1 MILPTAYLPPKSY
14 MEALMSEDA
23 TIEQMENFEKQTFRN
38 RALIRDTK
46 GELVRLTVPVGKVEH
61 KQLTRDIQISYQTRW
76 QHQHWITLVSAYQ
89 HTPYFT
95 YFADYLRP
103 FYEKEYKW
111 LIDLN
116 DEMNATLVALLKK
129 ERPLLDES
137 QKSKVERRT
146 ADWSGQI
153 IGISLHGAG
162 LYSSRRVS
170 RWRVGRTLRHEGQVP
185 AFACVGYL
193 FAVWARGL

>member
-23 TIEQMENFEKQTFRN
+23 TIEQMESFEKQTFRN
-38 RALIRDTK
+38 RALIRDAK

-76 QHQHWITLVSAYQ
+76 QHQHWITLVSTYQ

-95 YFADYLRP
+95 YFADYLQP

-111 LIDLN
+111 LLDLN

-146 ADWSGQI
+146 ADWSGLIWTDKHPWQTE
-153 IGISLHGAG
+153 ISILD
-162 LYSSRRVS
+162 
-170 RWRVGRTLRHEGQVP
+170 TLFDERD
-185 AFACVGYL
+185 
-193 FAVWARGL
+193 

>member
-14 MEALMSEDA
+14 MEALMSEPA
-23 TIEQMENFEKQTFRN
+23 TIEQMESFEKQTFRN
-38 RALIRDTK
+38 RALIRDAK
-46 GELVRLTVPVGKVEH
+46 GELVRLTVPVKKVEH
-61 KQLTRDIQISYQTRW
+61 KQLTRDIEISYQTRW

-89 HTPYFT
+89 HTPYFL

-111 LIDLN
+111 LLDLN
-116 DEMNATLVALLKK
+116 DEMNATLIALLKK

-146 ADWSGQI
+146 SDWSGLIWIDKHPWQTE
-153 IGISLHGAG
+153 ISILD
-162 LYSSRRVS
+162 
-170 RWRVGRTLRHEGQVP
+170 TLFDERD
-185 AFACVGYL
+185 
-193 FAVWARGL
+193 

>member
-14 MEALMSEDA
+14 MEALMSEPA
-23 TIEQMENFEKQTFRN
+23 TIEQMESFEKQTFRN
-38 RALIRDTK
+38 RALIRDAK
-46 GELVRLTVPVGKVEH
+46 GELVRLTVPVKKVEH
-61 KQLTRDIQISYQTRW
+61 KQLTRDIEISYQTRW

-89 HTPYFT
+89 HTPYFL

-111 LIDLN
+111 LLDLN

-146 ADWSGQI
+146 DDWSGLIWTDKHPWQTE
-153 IGISLHGAG
+153 ISILD
-162 LYSSRRVS
+162 
-170 RWRVGRTLRHEGQVP
+170 TLFDERD
-185 AFACVGYL
+185 
-193 FAVWARGL
+193 

>member
-14 MEALMSEDA
+14 MEALMSEPA
-23 TIEQMENFEKQTFRN
+23 TIEQMESFEKQTFRN
-38 RALIRDTK
+38 RALIRDAK
-46 GELVRLTVPVGKVEH
+46 GELVRLTVPVKKVEH
-61 KQLTRDIQISYQTRW
+61 KQLTRDIEISYQTRW

-89 HTPYFT
+89 HTPYFL

-111 LIDLN
+111 LLDLN

-153 IGISLHGAG
+153 WTDKHPWQTEISILD
-162 LYSSRRVS
+162 
-170 RWRVGRTLRHEGQVP
+170 TLFDERD
-185 AFACVGYL
+185 
-193 FAVWARGL
+193 

>member
-1 MILPTAYLPPKSY
+1 MVLPTAYLPPLSY
-14 MEALMSEDA
+14 LQALMSEPA
-23 TIEQMENFEKQTFRN
+23 TIEQMESFEKQTFRN
-38 RALIRDTK
+38 RALIRDAK

-89 HTPYFT
+89 HTPYFL

-111 LIDLN
+111 LLDLN
-116 DEMNATLVALLKK
+116 DEINATLVSLINKQ
-129 ERPLLDES
+129 RPSLVES

-146 ADWSGQI
+146 ADWSGNIWTDKHPWQTELSI
-153 IGISLHGAG
+153 LD
-162 LYSSRRVS
+162 
-170 RWRVGRTLRHEGQVP
+170 TLFDERD
-185 AFACVGYL
+185 
-193 FAVWARGL
+193 

>member
-14 MEALMSEDA
+14 MEALMSAPA
-23 TIEQMENFEKQTFRN
+23 TIEQMESFEKQTFRN
-38 RALIRDTK
+38 RALIRDAK

-89 HTPYFT
+89 HTPYFL

-111 LIDLN
+111 LLDLN
-116 DEMNATLVALLKK
+116 DEINATLVSLINKQ
-129 ERPLLDES
+129 RPSLVES

-146 ADWSGQI
+146 ADWSGNIWTDKHPWQTELSI
-153 IGISLHGAG
+153 LD
-162 LYSSRRVS
+162 
-170 RWRVGRTLRHEGQVP
+170 TLFDERD
-185 AFACVGYL
+185 
-193 FAVWARGL
+193 

>member
-1 MILPTAYLPPKSY
+1 MILPTAYLPPLSY
-14 MEALMSEDA
+14 MKALMSEPA
-23 TIEQMENFEKQTFRN
+23 TIEQMETFEKQTFRN
-38 RALIRDTK
+38 RALIRDAK

-89 HTPYFT
+89 HTPYFM

-116 DEMNATLVALLKK
+116 DELNATIVALLKK
-129 ERPLLDES
+129 ERPQL
-137 QKSKVERRT
+137 VERGETRAKSRT
-146 ADWSGQI
+146 TDWSGQI
-153 IGISLHGAG
+153 WTDKHLWQTELSVLD
-162 LYSSRRVS
+162 
-170 RWRVGRTLRHEGQVP
+170 TLFDE
-185 AFACVGYL
+185 
-193 FAVWARGL
+193 

>member
-1 MILPTAYLPPKSY
+1 MILPTAYLPPRSY
-14 MEALMSEDA
+14 MEALMSEPA
-23 TIEQMENFEKQTFRN
+23 TIEQMESFEKQTFRN
-38 RALIRDTK
+38 RCLVRDAK
-46 GELVRLTVPVGKVEH
+46 GEIVRLTVPVGKVEH

-89 HTPYFT
+89 HTPYFL

-111 LIDLN
+111 LLDLN

-129 ERPLLDES
+129 ERPLIDNRQSIIEN
-137 QKSKVERRT
+137 RT

-153 IGISLHGAG
+153 WTDKHPWQTELSILDSLFDER
-162 LYSSRRVS
+162 Y
-170 RWRVGRTLRHEGQVP
+170 
-185 AFACVGYL
+185 
-193 FAVWARGL
+193 

>member
-23 TIEQMENFEKQTFRN
+23 TIEQMESFEKQTFRN
-38 RALIRDTK
+38 RALIRDAK

-89 HTPYFT
+89 HTPYFM

-111 LIDLN
+111 LLDLN
-116 DEMNATLVALLKK
+116 DEMNATLVALLKREK
-129 ERPLLDES
+129 PSAASIQHSD
-137 QKSKVERRT
+137 RT
-146 ADWSGQI
+146 ADWSGLIWTDKHPWQTE
-153 IGISLHGAG
+153 ISILD
-162 LYSSRRVS
+162 
-170 RWRVGRTLRHEGQVP
+170 TLFDERD
-185 AFACVGYL
+185 
-193 FAVWARGL
+193 